1 MSDGLPFSHLYN
13 LNRLGQAGDE
23 VSFTATEEE
32 RAGLAQFTDVAR
44 VEKFAAQIVLQKPA
58 PNRFHLDIALEA
70 DIVQACV
77 VSLVDVP
84 AHIERRFTRELHFNP
99 ALKRAKEPS
108 PVEDD
113 LLDDLLADDKPE
125 EIDSL
130 HYDLA
135 GPLIEEFVLAIDPY
149 PRAPGTE
156 FEAPEEARDTP
167 ESPFA
172 VLKGLKSG
180 L

>member
-1 MSDGLPFSHLYN
+1 MNNGLPFSHLYN
-13 LNRLGQAGDE
+13 LNRLGQAGDD
-23 VSFTATEEE
+23 VSFAATDDE
-32 RAGLAQFTDVAR
+32 RAALAGFTGVSR
-44 VEKFAAQIVLQKPA
+44 VDLFAARIVLRKPA
-58 PNRFHLDIALEA
+58 AYRFELDFTLEA

-84 AHIERRFTRELHFNP
+84 SHIERRFTRELHFDP
-99 ALKRAKEPS
+99 ALKRAKERPD
-108 PVEDD
+108 EDF
-113 LLDDLLADDKPE
+113 LQEDDKPE

-135 GPLIEEFVLAIDPY
+135 APLIEEFVLAIDPY
-149 PRAPGTE
+149 PRAPGVA
-156 FEAPEEARDTP
+156 FEAPKETQDTP
-167 ESPFA
+167 ENPFA

>member
-1 MSDGLPFSHLYN
+1 MSDGLPLSHLYN

-23 VSFTATEEE
+23 VSFAATEEE
-32 RAGLAQFTDVAR
+32 RAALARFTGVSR
-44 VEKFAAQIVLQKPA
+44 VNLFAARIVLRKPA
-58 PNRFHLDIALEA
+58 ANRFELDFTLEA

-77 VSLVDVP
+77 VSLADV
-84 AHIERRFTRELHFNP
+84 ASHIARSFVRELYFDP
-99 ALKRAKEPS
+99 ALKRAKDRPE
-108 PVEDD
+108 EDF
-113 LLDDLLADDKPE
+113 LQEDDKPE

-135 GPLIEEFVLAIDPY
+135 APLIEEFVLAIDPY
-149 PRAPGTE
+149 PRAPGVA
-156 FEAPEEARDTP
+156 FEGPQEAQDRP

>member
-1 MSDGLPFSHLYN
+1 MNTGLPLSHLYN

-23 VSFTATEEE
+23 VSFSATEEE
-32 RAGLAQFTDVAR
+32 RTALARFTDVLR
-44 VEKFAAQIVLQKPA
+44 VDLFAAHAVLRKPA
-58 PNRFHLDIALEA
+58 PNRFQLDFTLEA

-77 VSLVDVP
+77 VSLADVP
-84 AHIERRFTRELHFNP
+84 SHIERRFSRELHFDP
-99 ALKRAKEPS
+99 ALKRAKDR
-108 PVEDD
+108 PVEDF
-113 LLDDLLADDKPE
+113 LQEDDKPE

-135 GPLIEEFVLAIDPY
+135 APLIEEFVLAIDPY
-149 PRAPGTE
+149 PKAPGVA
-156 FEAPEEARDTP
+156 FEAPKDAQDTP
-167 ESPFA
+167 ENPFA

>member
-1 MSDGLPFSHLYN
+1 MNNGLPLSHLYN
-13 LNRLGQAGDE
+13 LNRLGQAGDV
-23 VSFTATEEE
+23 VSFSASDEE
-32 RAGLAQFTDVAR
+32 RAGLAGFAGVLR
-44 VEKFAAQIVLQKPA
+44 VDLFAAQVALRKPA
-58 PNRFHLDIALEA
+58 PNRFQLDFTLEA

-77 VSLVDVP
+77 VSLADVP
-84 AHIERRFTRELHFNP
+84 SHIERRFSRELHFDP
-99 ALKRAKEPS
+99 ALKRAKDRPD
-108 PVEDD
+108 EDF
-113 LLDDLLADDKPE
+113 LLEDDKPE

-135 GPLIEEFVLAIDPY
+135 APLIEEFVLAIDPY
-149 PRAPGTE
+149 PKAPGVA
-156 FEAPEEARDTP
+156 FEAPKEAQDTP

>member
-1 MSDGLPFSHLYN
+1 MNNGLPLSHPYN

-23 VSFTATEEE
+23 VSFSATDDE
-32 RAGLAQFTDVAR
+32 RAALARFTGVLLVDL
-44 VEKFAAQIVLQKPA
+44 FAAQVTLRKPA
-58 PNRFHLDIALEA
+58 PNRFQLDFRLQA

-77 VSLVDVP
+77 VSLADVVS
-84 AHIERRFTRELHFNP
+84 HIERRFNRELHFDP
-99 ALKRAKEPS
+99 ALKRAKDQPE
-108 PVEDD
+108 EDF
-113 LLDDLLADDKPE
+113 LQEDDKPE

-135 GPLIEEFVLAIDPY
+135 AALIEELVLAIDPY
-149 PRAPGTE
+149 PRGPGVA
-156 FEAPEEARDTP
+156 FEAPKEAQDAP

>member
-1 MSDGLPFSHLYN
+1 MNTGLPLSHSYN

-23 VSFTATEEE
+23 VSFSATDEE
-32 RAGLAQFTDVAR
+32 RAGLARFTDILRVDRFGAR
-44 VEKFAAQIVLQKPA
+44 IVLRKPA
-58 PNRFHLDIALEA
+58 ANRFQLDFTLEA

-77 VSLVDVP
+77 VSLAEVVS
-84 AHIERRFTRELHFNP
+84 HIERRFSRDLHFDP
-99 ALKRAKEPS
+99 ARKRAKERPE
-108 PVEDD
+108 EDF
-113 LLDDLLADDKPE
+113 LREDDKPE

-135 GPLIEEFVLAIDPY
+135 APLIEEFVLAIDPY
-149 PRAPGTE
+149 PRAPGVA
-156 FEAPEEARDTP
+156 FEAPQEAQDTP
-167 ESPFA
+167 ENPFA